1 MLSLEFVCCHDALCV
16 CLTFLHVLC
25 VILPLLWFTFRSLGK
40 TLVCAQC
47 YSQTTMGK
55 SYEGGRKRSTL
66 LVTTRDKNIWLDVKA
81 SNTIADIKK
90 MIEQQEGIRQSQ
102 QRLIYKGQ
110 VLADLRTLSIF
121 QGVRARP
128 RAER

>member
-1 MLSLEFVCCHDALCV
+1 
-16 CLTFLHVLC
+16 
-25 VILPLLWFTFRSLGK
+25 
-40 TLVCAQC
+40 
-47 YSQTTMGK
+47 MGK

-81 SNTIADIKK
+81 SKTIADIKK

-110 VLADLRTLSIF
+110 VLADRRTLSIYKISKES
-121 QGVRARP
+121 VRDPAP
-128 RAER
+128 NGERYNTVHLR